1 MTEKCPV
8 CNNELAPDDAAC
20 PHCGF
25 KLLGS
30 TQRFAPVALPDE
42 VLARGASPPPRPP
55 CASCAG
61 RRPACPSSWATRL
74 DHRPQPPARC
84 VPERHDRVA
93 REHALVE
100 PCEGGYAIRDT
111 NSFNGVW
118 VNNDSVD
125 APRSPCRT
133 AT

>member
-42 VLARGASPPPRPP
+42 
-55 CASCAG
+55 
-61 RRPACPSSWATRL
+61 
-74 DHRPQPPARC
+74 
-84 VPERHDRVA
+84 
-93 REHALVE
+93 
-100 PCEGGYAIRDT
+100 
-111 NSFNGVW
+111 SF
-118 VNNDSVD
+118 
-125 APRSPCRT
+125 
-133 AT
+133 